1 MPSARP
7 PSLALLLLALAAGP
21 AGADARDEVMA
32 ATAKF
37 MAARS
42 YHVTMTLADA
52 QNAQKMTNRIDFV
65 APDRYR
71 MRMPMGTQYIIGD
84 TMIMDLQGR
93 TMRVPMGRG
102 TMTQWRDPA
111 NLTKNAEKLAVTALG
126 VEALDGKPAR
136 KYRMVNR
143 DEPGTE
149 SVMWIGG
156 NGYPLQI
163 VVTGRAMGR
172 ASTTT
177 IRYSRFNDP
186 TIRVDPPQ

>member
-7 PSLALLLLALAAGP
+7 LSIAVLLLAAGTVR
-21 AGADARDEVMA
+21 ADARDEVMA

-42 YHVTMTLADA
+42 YHVTMTLTGAKD
-52 QNAQKMTNRIDFV
+52 AQKMTNQIDFV

-71 MRMPMGTQYIIGD
+71 MQMPMGTQYIIGD
-84 TMIMDLQGR
+84 TMIMSMQGR
-93 TMRVPMGRG
+93 TMRVPMGKG

-111 NLTKNAEKLAVTALG
+111 SLTKNAEKLTVAALG

-136 KYRMVNR
+136 KYRMLNR

-156 NGYPLQI
+156 NGYPVQI
-163 VVTGRAMGR
+163 VVNGKAMGR

-186 TIRVDPPQ
+186 TIRVEPPQ

>member
-1 MPSARP
+1 MPSVRP
-7 PSLALLLLALAAGP
+7 SSLGVLLLALAAGP
-21 AGADARDEVMA
+21 ARADARDEVMA

-42 YHVTMTLADA
+42 YQVTMTMAGA
-52 QNAQKMTNRIDFV
+52 QNAQKTTSRIDFV

-71 MRMPMGTQYIIGD
+71 MQMPMGTQYIIGD
-84 TMIMDLQGR
+84 TMIMNMQGR
-93 TMRVPMGRG
+93 TMRVPMGKG

-111 NLTKNAEKLAVTALG
+111 SVTKNAEKLAVTALG
-126 VEALDGKPAR
+126 VETLEGKPAR
-136 KYRMVNR
+136 KYRMLNR

-163 VVTGRAMGR
+163 VVNGKAMGR

-186 TIRVDPPQ
+186 TIRVEPPA